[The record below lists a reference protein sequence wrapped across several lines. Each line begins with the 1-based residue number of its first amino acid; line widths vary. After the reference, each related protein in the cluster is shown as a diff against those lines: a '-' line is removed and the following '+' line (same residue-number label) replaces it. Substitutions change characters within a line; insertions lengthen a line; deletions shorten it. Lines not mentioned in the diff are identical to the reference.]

1 MLNFKHP
8 FVIHHTLA
16 FGQGHQTFH
25 ILNQGDQ
32 IHIFLEHNF
41 ALFVKFG
48 IFFERSRVE
57 AAFTALAKMHAAE
70 RSPQA
75 HI

>member
-25 ILNQGDQ
+25 ILDQ
-32 IHIFLEHNF
+32 VDHIQIFLEHNF

-57 AAFTALAKMHAAE
+57 ATFTALAEINAAE
-70 RSPQA
+70 RSP
-75 HI
+75 